1 MMHGPCGL
9 DRPRSPCMENHVCAK
24 KFPRPFTESTSIDKS
39 GYIIYRRRKNE
50 NANVLK
56 DGILL
61 DNASVIP
68 YNIEILKK
76 YAAHINVEWC
86 NRTSAIKYLF
96 KYITK
101 GVDRATVLVEKG
113 PDPPTSE
120 NGSDPQTSEKGKEK
134 VKKARNEIKEYQDCR
149 YLSACESMWRT
160 FAYSIHKRQPSVMK
174 LVVHLEGE
182 HNITIKDTD
191 NLGRVIQKPGI
202 EKTMFTEWMVLCR
215 TSAFARTLT
224 YVQIPEFFTWNN
236 SSKVWSERKRGT
248 SIGRV
253 VTVHPASGDRYYL
266 RILINKVKG
275 PRSYKELR
283 TFNGVTYP
291 DFKSTCCARGLLAN
305 DAEWHES
312 MAELNTWGTPS
323 QLREMFVTLLIYC
336 HVANPKELWDKCWK
350 TLSEDILYKK
360 RKEFKHPQL
369 EIDDAKL
376 EQYTLLELEKALRN
390 QEHTLTDFPG
400 MPTPDPL
407 LLKELGNTLWQQE
420 LQYNLAEEKSRHDTQ
435 YTLLNREQLDVYQ
448 AIIEST
454 QEDYGKLFFVYG
466 AGGTGKTF
474 LYQTIISRL
483 RSEKKIVLPVAS
495 SGIAALLLPG
505 GRTAHSRFNIPID
518 LKATSTC
525 HITPGTMLAELI
537 EKAALII
544 WDEAPMTH
552 RHAFEALDKSLR
564 DILSLHDPKAKTL
577 PFGGKTVLLGGD
589 FRQILPVIPQGTR
602 AEIVSASISHSYL
615 WESCHKFTLQKNMRL
630 SEDEKEFSNYVLR
643 VGDGNP
649 LPTEV
654 NEFDEDEED
663 QLISIDRTLVE
674 EVSSDPHKQIL
685 EATYGRTDQWKGTK
699 QDYTERAILTP
710 RNETVDEINE
720 YMISEADGVSKEYLS
735 SDSFGIID
743 TDSANNE
750 TLYPVEYLNSLS
762 FPGLPAHKLTL
773 KVGAPFMLL
782 RNLNQKKGLCNG
794 TRLIVTYLGE
804 RVIRGEIVTGS
815 HIGHKVDLPRIILSE
830 SVTKHPFTLERRQFP
845 IRLCYAMTIN
855 KSQGQSLKGV
865 VLYLPKPVFTH
876 GQLYV
881 GLSRVTTKSGLKII
895 QGKDQ
900 KIGRVKNTV
909 YKEIYNG
916 LPGNQ
921 ILFATQFTTSSIN
934 THLISLSTPESISDD
949 HPEQAS
955 RNLQQLSIP

>member
-1 MMHGPCGL
+1 MTLIKSGRLLHQYVDVYSAIEE
-9 DRPRSPCMENHVCAK
+9 DRPRWHRNNQDVLRAELYSNVCDAVEKGDTDARTVGKRFILPPSFTGGPRYLIEKYHDAMAICRQFGNPDLFITMTANPNWKEIKDHLAAYGGDSPNDRPDIECRVFKMKLDQLLDNFK
-24 KFPRPFTESTSIDKS
+24 KGTFFAPYT
-39 GYIIYRRRKNE
+39 
-50 NANVLK
+50 A
-56 DGILL
+56 

-68 YNIEILKK
+68 HNIEILKK

-96 KYITK
+96 KYISK
-101 GVDRATVLVEKG
+101 GVDRATILIEKG
-113 PDPPTSE
+113 PDPPMSE
-120 NGSDPQTSEKGKEK
+120 KGIDPQTSEKGKER

-182 HNITIKDTD
+182 HDITIKDTD
-191 NLGRVIQKPGI
+191 NLGRVIQKPDI

-253 VTVHPASGDRYYL
+253 VTVHPASGDHYYL

-275 PRSYKELR
+275 PRSYTELK

-312 MAELNTWGTPS
+312 MVELNTWGTPS

-350 TLSEDILYKK
+350 SLSEDILYKK

-369 EIDDAKL
+369 EIYDAKL

-400 MPTPDPL
+400 MHTPDPL

-420 LQYNLAEEKSRHDTQ
+420 LQYNIAKGKSRHDTQ
-435 YTLLNREQLDVYQ
+435 YTLLNHEQLDVYQ

-454 QEDYGKLFFVYG
+454 QEDCGKLFFVYG

-544 WDEAPMTH
+544 WDEAPMTD

-564 DILSLHDPKAKTL
+564 DILSLHDPKARTL
-577 PFGGKTVLLGGD
+577 LFGGKTVLLGGD

-602 AEIVSASISHSYL
+602 ADIVSASISHSYL
-615 WESCHKFTLQKNMRL
+615 WESCHKFTLQKNICL

-674 EVSSDPHKQIL
+674 ELSSDPHKQIL

-720 YMISEADGVSKEYLS
+720 YMISEDCGVSKEYLS

-743 TDSANNE
+743 TDSENNE

-794 TRLIVTYLGE
+794 TRLIVTNLGE
-804 RVIRGEIVTGS
+804 RVIRGKIVTGS
-815 HIGHKVDLPRIILSE
+815 HIGHKVDLPRIIPSE
-830 SVTKHPFTLERRQFP
+830 SVRPQ
-845 IRLCYAMTIN
+845 
-855 KSQGQSLKGV
+855 
-865 VLYLPKPVFTH
+865 
-876 GQLYV
+876 
-881 GLSRVTTKSGLKII
+881 
-895 QGKDQ
+895 
-900 KIGRVKNTV
+900 
-909 YKEIYNG
+909 
-916 LPGNQ
+916 
-921 ILFATQFTTSSIN
+921 
-934 THLISLSTPESISDD
+934 
-949 HPEQAS
+949 
-955 RNLQQLSIP
+955 